1 MGSSIN
7 RSLITEADRLL
18 AGERG
23 TIRKSPGGRISVC
36 LVYPNY
42 YGVGM
47 ASLGYQGIYR
57 LLNLRNDIVCERA
70 FLPDEKQ
77 LAEYRRTD
85 TPVFSLESKR
95 PLSQFDIIAFS
106 VAFENDYPNIVRIL
120 AQSRIPI
127 FSSTRTAHH
136 PLVVAGGVCATINPE
151 PFADFF
157 DLLFIGDAEQSL
169 PLFLDEFCAAGV
181 RRAVASHSADIPGI
195 YVPSL
200 YTIAHADNGLIAER
214 SSRAGAPERIARQ
227 RCDDIACSPVS
238 TAIVSQNSEF
248 SDMFLVEAMRG
259 CPWNCRFCMVGNV
272 YRPVRQKSLSAMRG
286 EIARA
291 KELGCRVGIVGPSL
305 TDYQHIEEALSI
317 DGVEFSLTSLR
328 AHEKSARLLEQL
340 AGARSVSIAPEA
352 GTERMRKV
360 INKKVTEQSIIETAA
375 LIFKRGISHLRLYFM
390 IGLPT
395 ERDEDIAGIV
405 ELITRIRCLSPR
417 GKITAGVSTF
427 VPKPF
432 TPFQWCAMD
441 NPAAIKEKLRIIKGA
456 FRRNP
461 GVRVLHDVP
470 KYAYM
475 QGLFSR
481 GDRRLAVVLSAMERS
496 DDYAAACHKAGIDL
510 SWHVF
515 RERGKD
521 EVLPWDFIDV
531 GVTKDRLW
539 EEYQRAL
546 SVSE

>member
-1 MGSSIN
+1 MI
-7 RSLITEADRLL
+7 EADRLL

-23 TIRKSPGGRISVC
+23 AIRKSPGGRISIC
-36 LVYPNY
+36 LVYPNL

-70 FLPDEKQ
+70 FLPDEKE
-77 LAEYRRTD
+77 LAEYRRTG
-85 TPVFSLESKR
+85 TPVFSLDSKR
-95 PLSQFDIIAFS
+95 PLSQFDIVAFS

-127 FSSTRTAHH
+127 FSRDRTAHH
-136 PLVVAGGVCATINPE
+136 PVVIAGGVCATINPE

-157 DLLFIGDAEQSL
+157 DLLFVGDAEQSL
-169 PLFLDEFCAAGV
+169 PQFLDEFCATGG
-181 RRAVASHSADIPGI
+181 RRAAVARFAGIPGI

-200 YTIAHADNGLIAER
+200 YEIAHADDGLITSRTSR
-214 SSRAGAPERIARQ
+214 SGAPERIARQ

-238 TAIVSQNSEF
+238 TAIVSQKSEF
-248 SDMFLVEAMRG
+248 RDMFLVEAMRG
-259 CPWNCRFCMVGNV
+259 CPWSCRFCMVGNV
-272 YRPVRQKSLSAMRG
+272 YRPVRQKSLSAMRE
-286 EIARA
+286 EILRA

-305 TDYQHIEEALSI
+305 TDYQHIEEVLAI

-360 INKKVTEQSIIETAA
+360 INKKVTEQDIIETAA

-395 ERDEDIAGIV
+395 ERDEDITGIV
-405 ELITRIRCLSPR
+405 ALITNIRCLSPH
-417 GKITAGVSTF
+417 GKITVGISTF

-441 NPAAIKEKLRIIKGA
+441 NPAMIKGKLKVIKKA
-456 FRRNP
+456 FRTNP
-461 GVRVLHDVP
+461 SIRIVHDVP

-481 GDRRLAVVLSAMERS
+481 GDRRLAAVLSAMELS
-496 DDYAAACHKAGIDL
+496 DDYAAASRQAGIDL
-510 SWHVF
+510 PWHVF
-515 RERGKD
+515 RERGRD

-531 GVTKDRLW
+531 GVAKDRLW
-539 EEYQRAL
+539 EEYQKAL